1 MLCSA
6 SSSVG
11 ISEMPFVSLMIR
23 VRPTASSSC
32 SYRVILNSPLVVP
45 VVARYHR
52 ASIEDIDRSLAYA
65 KKEMVDDYDT
75 NQNGLSKD
83 ETSKMSLTGQLA
95 VLLAKQNK

>member
-1 MLCSA
+1 MAHAGDTIEDEVERDLTNIFGKFCD
-6 SSSVG
+6 
-11 ISEMPFVSLMIR
+11 
-23 VRPTASSSC
+23 
-32 SYRVILNSPLVVP
+32 
-45 VVARYHR
+45 HR
-52 ASIEDIDRSLAYA
+52 DAAKGATLGHEDIDRSLAYA